1 MVSGQETFCTS
12 TATQVFLFSCERWN
26 LSFELRQSRM
36 QRFIDKVSDA
46 LHVEENLAGDSA
58 DIKLARVAYA
68 AAAENQGIISEQ

>member
-1 MVSGQETFCTS
+1 
-12 TATQVFLFSCERWN
+12 
-26 LSFELRQSRM
+26 M

-68 AAAENQGIISEQ
+68 AAAAENQGIISEH